1 MFSDSSDVRVYF
13 HGGIWYGKEG
23 AKRLYIDRFQ
33 KTFTH
38 GRNGPRH
45 GTYFRPQLPD
55 HQTFPPF
62 GLYFPSFCTKL
73 IPFAFL
79 NPSFVNPLPFFIVHF
94 LPSSFSS
101 VPLSF

>member
-1 MFSDSSDVRVYF
+1 MGVPVRADGSYQQAVGLFSDSPDVRVYF

-45 GTYFRPQLPD
+45 GTLS
-55 HQTFPPF
+55 
-62 GLYFPSFCTKL
+62 LYPCMQASK
-73 IPFAFL
+73 
-79 NPSFVNPLPFFIVHF
+79 
-94 LPSSFSS
+94 
-101 VPLSF
+101 